1 MSTRL
6 PWFRMYTDFL
16 NDPKLIA
23 LAFEDQRH
31 FIGVLALKSD
41 GALDDIAE
49 EALLNRI
56 VAQRLWIDHGV
67 ISDVKR
73 RLMNAGLIDSQWQ
86 PMAWAKRQMRS
97 DADSTAAERQ
107 RRQRERNKSQAED
120 SHALRHAP
128 SHATVTRLD
137 TDTDTDREQEKT
149 VKTAPIGF
157 TPPNWINLQHW
168 QAWHSSPK
176 RKKATNDQKQMAV
189 DKLDAWRQNGEDFAA
204 ALENAAVGGYQGLF
218 LPDKKHGSSGETAYQ
233 RSMRE
238 KMEVMAPAIAA
249 KAPGVPRTNPNNFFD
264 ALPNAK
270 PLEITQ

>member
-137 TDTDTDREQEKT
+137 TDTDKEVDKKNTSAIATPSGVCNSVWTDFLQLRKT
-149 VKTAPIGF
+149 
-157 TPPNWINLQHW
+157 
-168 QAWHSSPK
+168 
-176 RKKATNDQKQMAV
+176 KKAKLTQTALDGIQAEA
-189 DKLDAWRQNGEDFAA
+189 DKAGWT
-204 ALENAAVGGYQGLF
+204 LENALRECCARGWVGFKAEWVATTAKQKPQTYTERMVSAVGELTGKNTIESEAANVF
-218 LPDKKHGSSGETAYQ
+218 AIS
-233 RSMRE
+233 RS
-238 KMEVMAPAIAA
+238 
-249 KAPGVPRTNPNNFFD
+249 
-264 ALPNAK
+264 
-270 PLEITQ
+270 